1 MKLRT
6 KILVASG
13 APMLATVV
21 LATVFLLTRL
31 YNSEITAAQQHLVD
45 VAQKHAAL
53 VEAGNQR
60 AIDVAKTLAISQ
72 QNGLFGER
80 EISLT
85 QARGVL
91 EQFPEFTAAYVAY
104 EPGADDAVNRE
115 YASDDS
121 ANDTSEVN
129 SYSPREQFI
138 PYWFRDNQNNDAIAL
153 TSLIDMDSSYYYR
166 GLKNRHLGV
175 SEDEGIS
182 LAGGVS
188 NLYRQPSPSELRANR
203 YIITE
208 PYVYEGKFIVEQTVP
223 IIIDDEFVGLAGVD
237 RALDFIDDFL
247 TNLKDY
253 ETQSYILI
261 SERGRVISATTH
273 AELRSKV
280 IEATPYGD
288 LLKPIYLA
296 TDGAS
301 QGVFEDPL
309 AKSDYLFASAN
320 IPTGNWTLVVSVAE
334 AEFLAAVYGAF
345 YQVLAIVIIGALLA
359 LAVSFWFVRK
369 LVMRVELAA
378 VAAEQVACG
387 NLTDAVTSDAHDE
400 SGLLLRSIGNMV
412 DSLNTLV
419 IKMKSSSIQI
429 MSAATD
435 IGTSAEKQKVVSS
448 DFSASTNEIA
458 ASISQISATAKELL
472 ATMQDV
478 ASASQTTSEVAN
490 AGRDDLDRMEA
501 LMNSLADS
509 TGSISNQL
517 AVISERAN
525 NIGAVVTTISKVA
538 DQTNLLSLNA
548 AIEAEKAGEHGL
560 GFSVVAREIRR
571 LADQTATATLDI
583 GKIVQEMQSSVSS
596 GVMEMDRFGDQVR
609 NGVDEATRL
618 GEQLGV
624 IIESVESL
632 QPRFESAHE
641 GMTSQA
647 LGATQINEAMLQLR
661 SVVGASMDSS
671 DDLAS
676 TSEQLMASV
685 SDLRAEIA
693 KFKTKQ

>member
-1 MKLRT
+1 
-6 KILVASG
+6 
-13 APMLATVV
+13 MLSTVV
-21 LATVFLLTRL
+21 LVTVFLLTRF
-31 YNSEITAAQQHLVD
+31 YNSELAAAQQHLID
-45 VAQKHAAL
+45 VAQNHAAL

-85 QARGVL
+85 QVRGVL
-91 EQFPEFTAAYVAY
+91 EQFPEFTGAYVAY
-104 EPGADDAVNRE
+104 EPGADDGVDVG
-115 YASDDS
+115 YGPDDV
-121 ANDTSEVN
+121 AEVA
-129 SYSPREQFI
+129 SYSPKERFI
-138 PYWFRDNQNNDAIAL
+138 PYWFRDEQNNGAIAL
-153 TSLIDMDSSYYYR
+153 TSLVDMNSSYYYR

-175 SEDEGIS
+175 AEDEGIS

-188 NLYRQPSPSELRANR
+188 DAYRQASPGELRANR

-223 IIIDDEFVGLAGVD
+223 ITVDDEFVGLAGVD

-247 TNLKDY
+247 VGLKDY
-253 ETQSYILI
+253 DTQSYILI
-261 SERGRVISATTH
+261 SERGRIISATAH
-273 AELRSKV
+273 ADLRSKV
-280 IEATPYGD
+280 IEATPYAAV
-288 LLKPIYLA
+288 LKPVYLA
-296 TDGAS
+296 RGAGS
-301 QGVFEDPL
+301 RGLFEDPFTK
-309 AKSDYLFASAN
+309 ADYLFASAK

-334 AEFLAAVYGAF
+334 SELLAAVARAF
-345 YQVLAIVIIGALLA
+345 YQVVAIAAIGALFA
-359 LAVSFWFVRK
+359 LMLSFWLVRK
-369 LVMRVELAA
+369 LVIGVELAA
-378 VAAEQVACG
+378 IAAEQVATG
-387 NLTDAVTSDAHDE
+387 NLTDAVSSDADDE

-412 DSLNTLV
+412 NSLNTLV

-435 IGTSAEKQKVVSS
+435 IGTSAEKQKVVSN

-596 GVMEMDRFGDQVR
+596 GVMEMDRFGEQVR

-618 GEQLGV
+618 GDQLGL

>member
-1 MKLRT
+1 
-6 KILVASG
+6 
-13 APMLATVV
+13 
-21 LATVFLLTRL
+21 
-31 YNSEITAAQQHLVD
+31 
-45 VAQKHAAL
+45 
-53 VEAGNQR
+53 
-60 AIDVAKTLAISQ
+60 
-72 QNGLFGER
+72 
-80 EISLT
+80 
-85 QARGVL
+85 
-91 EQFPEFTAAYVAY
+91 
-104 EPGADDAVNRE
+104 
-115 YASDDS
+115 
-121 ANDTSEVN
+121 
-129 SYSPREQFI
+129 
-138 PYWFRDNQNNDAIAL
+138 
-153 TSLIDMDSSYYYR
+153 
-166 GLKNRHLGV
+166 
-175 SEDEGIS
+175 
-182 LAGGVS
+182 
-188 NLYRQPSPSELRANR
+188 
-203 YIITE
+203 
-208 PYVYEGKFIVEQTVP
+208 
-223 IIIDDEFVGLAGVD
+223 
-237 RALDFIDDFL
+237 
-247 TNLKDY
+247 
-253 ETQSYILI
+253 
-261 SERGRVISATTH
+261 
-273 AELRSKV
+273 
-280 IEATPYGD
+280 
-288 LLKPIYLA
+288 
-296 TDGAS
+296 
-301 QGVFEDPL
+301 
-309 AKSDYLFASAN
+309 
-320 IPTGNWTLVVSVAE
+320 
-334 AEFLAAVYGAF
+334 
-345 YQVLAIVIIGALLA
+345 
-359 LAVSFWFVRK
+359 
-369 LVMRVELAA
+369 
-378 VAAEQVACG
+378 
-387 NLTDAVTSDAHDE
+387 
-400 SGLLLRSIGNMV
+400 MV

-435 IGTSAEKQKVVSS
+435 IGTSAEKQKVVSN

-458 ASISQISATAKELL
+458 ASISQISTTAKELL

-596 GVMEMDRFGDQVR
+596 GVMEMDRFGEQVR
-609 NGVDEATRL
+609 NGVDEAIRL
-618 GEQLGV
+618 GDQLGV

-661 SVVGASMDSS
+661 SVVGASMNSS
-671 DDLAS
+671 EDLAS

-693 KFKTKQ
+693 KFKTK

>member
-1 MKLRT
+1 
-6 KILVASG
+6 
-13 APMLATVV
+13 MLATVV

-31 YNSEITAAQQHLVD
+31 YSGELTAAQQHLAD
-45 VAQKHAAL
+45 IAQKHAAL

-60 AIDVAKTLAISQ
+60 AVDVAKTLAISQ
-72 QNGLFGER
+72 QNGLLGER

-85 QARGVL
+85 QVRGVL
-91 EQFPEFTAAYVAY
+91 EQFPEFTGAYVAY
-104 EPGADDAVNRE
+104 EPGADDALNLG
-115 YASDDS
+115 YASDE
-121 ANDTSEVN
+121 AAEVS
-129 SYSPREQFI
+129 SYSPKERFI
-138 PYWFRDNQNNDAIAL
+138 PYWFRDNKNNDAITL
-153 TSLIDMDSSYYYR
+153 TSLVDMNSSYYYR
-166 GLKNRHLGV
+166 GLKNRHLGL

-188 NLYRQPSPSELRANR
+188 DLYRQASPSELRASR

-208 PYVYEGKFIVEQTVP
+208 PYMYEGKFIVEQTVP
-223 IIIDDEFVGLAGVD
+223 IIVGDEFVGLAGVD

-247 TNLKDY
+247 VDLKNY

-288 LLKPIYLA
+288 ILKPIYLA
-296 TDGAS
+296 TDGAL
-301 QGVFEDPL
+301 QGHFEDPFVK
-309 AKSDYLFASAN
+309 ADYIFASAKV
-320 IPTGNWTLVVSVAE
+320 PTGNWTLVVSVAE
-334 AEFLAAVYGAF
+334 SELLAAVSRAF
-345 YQVLAIVIIGALLA
+345 YQVIAIVIIGALLA
-359 LAVSFWFVRK
+359 LPLSFWLVRK

-378 VAAEQVACG
+378 VAAEKVAKG
-387 NLTDAVTSDAHDE
+387 NLTEPVSSDAEDE

-435 IGTSAEKQKVVSS
+435 IGTSAEKQKVVSN

-458 ASISQISATAKELL
+458 ASISQISTTAKELL

-596 GVMEMDRFGDQVR
+596 GVMEMDRFGEQVR
-609 NGVDEATRL
+609 NGVDEAIRL
-618 GEQLGV
+618 GDQLGV

-661 SVVGASMDSS
+661 SVVGASMNSS
-671 DDLAS
+671 EDLAS

-693 KFKTKQ
+693 KFKTK